1 MGEVSGTADVSSDLH
16 RVFRPTKGTTLVQ
29 DLTLLT
35 AVEASIEPVDA
46 HKFCPQLEEDWLVIF
61 GSPPSLPISVVITC
75 IDSL

>member
-1 MGEVSGTADVSSDLH
+1 MGDVSGTADVSSDCTSG
-16 RVFRPTKGTTLVQ
+16 VQANKGTTLVQ

-46 HKFCPQLEEDWLVIF
+46 HKFCPHLEEDWLVIF
-61 GSPPSLPISVVITC
+61 GSPPSLPISVSITC